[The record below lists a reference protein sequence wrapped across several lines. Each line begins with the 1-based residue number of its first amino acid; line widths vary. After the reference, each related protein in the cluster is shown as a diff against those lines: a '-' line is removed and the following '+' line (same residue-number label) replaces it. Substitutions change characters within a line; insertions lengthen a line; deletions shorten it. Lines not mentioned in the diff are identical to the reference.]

1 MRTVIACKTA
11 PGQMRSCSKSARA
24 FRTTP
29 RTTRRSTWSRP
40 RATSPPS
47 TRTATA
53 RLTKALR
60 VVTSRCRRAR
70 DARRGPAGLR
80 RQHRAR
86 HAECR
91 CARGKRRRSAGDP
104 RQSPVRTAAAARGYS
119 VDLGLMQVNS
129 RHLAAFGLTVQQ
141 ALDPCTNIRAGDA
154 VLTADYLAAA
164 RAVGP
169 GQRAL
174 RLALAMYNAGSFR
187 GGVANG
193 YVGHYYR
200 RGGVANLAPLVIQA
214 APK

>member
-1 MRTVIACKTA
+1 MLAAALLACAVNIAPVTLNA
-11 PGQMRSCSKSARA
+11 VVRVESGGDPLAIRVNHLSGPQ
-24 FRTTP
+24 
-29 RTTRRSTWSRP
+29 
-40 RATSPPS
+40 PPHP
-47 TRTATA
+47 ATA
-53 RLTKALR
+53 A
-60 VVTSRCRRAR
+60 
-70 DARRGPAGLR
+70 
-80 RQHRAR
+80 Q
-86 HAECR
+86 
-91 CARGKRRRSAGDP
+91 
-104 RQSPVRTAAAARGYS
+104 AAALAELFIARGYS